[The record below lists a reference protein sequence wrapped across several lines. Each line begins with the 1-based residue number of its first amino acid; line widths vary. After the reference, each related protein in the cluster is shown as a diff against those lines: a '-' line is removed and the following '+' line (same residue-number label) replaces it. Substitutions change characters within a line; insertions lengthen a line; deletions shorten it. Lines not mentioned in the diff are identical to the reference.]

1 MKGMICEVRC
11 TARLFLEFES
21 EDEAERVARALE
33 PDNLGFIET
42 RRSGSRLE
50 AAAQAA
56 TIPALLHTL
65 DDYLACLA
73 VAENLTRGQEPR

>member
-1 MKGMICEVRC
+1 MTGVVRC
-11 TARLFLEFES
+11 TARLFLEFAS
-21 EDEAERVARALE
+21 EHEAERVARALE

-73 VAENLTRGQEPR
+73 VAENMARSPRPG